1 MSGKSAGCTI
11 MRGAIWESPRG
22 WGARGNIRGCSDS
35 REAVRFVG
43 LRLDLLL
50 AVLAPRQRRE
60 VGRHGLPHVSITNTS
75 PSRPGTY
82 SPSPS
87 RPGTTSRAL
96 RRVSLH
102 KRVPFLREAAEDASS
117 GRGYTGAPRS
127 GGDSEETLKNSTCW
141 TVLCCLRIYSHNYG

>member
-22 WGARGNIRGCSDS
+22 WGARGKIRGYSDS

-60 VGRHGLPHVSITNTS
+60 VGRHGLPHSNYQHESES
-75 PSRPGTY
+75 PGDF

-96 RRVSLH
+96 CRVSLH
-102 KRVPFLREAAEDASS
+102 KCLPFLREAAEDASS

-127 GGDSEETLKNSTCW
+127 AGDSEETLRNSTCW
-141 TVLCCLRIYSHNYG
+141 TVLCCLRIYSHNCG